1 MSQYGLK
8 DIHFAILE
16 KDTKSEILYYDV
28 EEIPGAIN
36 AKINPN
42 VNTQELYADD
52 QLWESISALGKIE
65 VEIETADLPLA
76 TRARV
81 LGNKYENGVLVEN
94 KDDTPPYLA
103 LGFKSL
109 RKGGKY
115 RYIWLLKGVAQPMG
129 EDFTTKKD
137 NVEHKTPVIR
147 FTFMPRTY
155 DGDWKRTADEDSL
168 EFTGADSWFSEV
180 PIDGP
185 PLSPADKS
193 ELLSAIGIAQGVLE
207 TATIGT
213 GIGEYPENDYEIFSN
228 AIDDAQVIVNNNKAT
243 QRDVDKAKVN
253 LSLALLTFQGA
264 KIIE

>member
-16 KDTKSEILYYDV
+16 TDTKSGVSYDDV
-28 EEIPGAIN
+28 EEILGAIN

-65 VEIETADLPLA
+65 VEIETADLPLK
-76 TRARV
+76 TRAKV
-81 LGNKYENGVLVEN
+81 LGNKYENGILIEN

-115 RYIWLLKGVAQPMG
+115 RYVWLLKGVAQPMG

-137 NVEHKTPVIR
+137 NVEHKTPVIK
-147 FTFMPRTY
+147 FTFMPRNY

-168 EFTGADSWFSEV
+168 EFTGANSWFREV
-180 PIDGP
+180 PIDSP

-193 ELLSAIGIAQGVLE
+193 ELLSAIGVAQNVLE
-207 TATIGT
+207 TANIGT
-213 GIGEYPENDYEIFSN
+213 GVGEYPEGDYEVFSN
-228 AIDDAQVIVNNNKAT
+228 AIDDAQIVANNDNAT
-243 QRDVDKAKVN
+243 QKEVDKAKVN
-253 LSLALLTFQGA
+253 LSLALLTFQGT
-264 KIIE
+264 KILE